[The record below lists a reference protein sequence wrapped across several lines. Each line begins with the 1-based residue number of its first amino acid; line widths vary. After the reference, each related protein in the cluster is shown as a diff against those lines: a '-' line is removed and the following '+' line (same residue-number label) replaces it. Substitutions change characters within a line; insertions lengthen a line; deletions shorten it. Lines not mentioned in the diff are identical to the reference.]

1 MTRRAALGL
10 AAALAGAI
18 LPAGC
23 RFLGLL
29 DGQTPPTP
37 EAAAA
42 ESVAAGQR
50 VKDVGARII
59 AQNTFTGLEPF
70 FHTIG
75 IPEPALYHR
84 GTAELFISTG
94 VVRQCKTD
102 EELAAVLCTELAVM
116 VAEKRAAVA
125 AGRDG
130 DSIITGTPD
139 AQTGTAVGAAS
150 KRPVSTAPLPGRD
163 ELARQLLHGAGF
175 DPAALVR
182 ADAIVKTSARGDALE
197 KQMAGSAA
205 APVWEK

>member
-1 MTRRAALGL
+1 MTCRAALGL
-10 AAALAGAI
+10 AAALAGTVA
-18 LPAGC
+18 PAGC
-23 RFLGLL
+23 RFLTLFGVPQSP
-29 DGQTPPTP
+29 D
-37 EAAAA
+37 AAAA
-42 ESVAAGQR
+42 SLPDAQR
-50 VKDVGARII
+50 VENLGRRII
-59 AQNTFTGLEPF
+59 TQNTFTGLEPF

-84 GTAELFISTG
+84 GTAELFISSG
-94 VVRQCKTD
+94 LVRQCKTD

-130 DSIITGTPD
+130 DSIVTGTPE

-150 KRPVSTAPLPGRD
+150 KRAIPNGPPPGRD

-175 DPAALVR
+175 DPTALVR